1 MWKDVELKLSVKFK
15 SENVAGSTLIL
26 AFKQEYVTIH
36 GKEVSLKSSKRNQKV
51 LGKLRSDWNY
61 WSK

>member
-15 SENVAGSTLIL
+15 SENIAGSTLIL
-26 AFKQEYVTIH
+26 AFKQEYVIIH

>member
-26 AFKQEYVTIH
+26 AFKQEYVIIH